1 VITAQSFNSWLE
13 IPSLDRLM
21 EAVCREAVLSPKAL
35 YVFMHRFVHYGRS
48 YSFSVPKLAGTIG
61 SSRLLRDT
69 TCPLA
74 AHAERSMDVAAN
86 VLSAAIEEFR
96 DPKTGVSHRTLSYG
110 LLDRLAEYAELSKA
124 ETSQIAASGHWL
136 TEVLD
141 TVTNSYNASS
151 DDLSS
156 IVEAM
161 GFHVGAETVGENE
174 CSIINA
180 VLFSEQRHTGFGNFI
195 KQNKLRFPAGTVS
208 PWYWVA
214 IHGTYETKGVE
225 ADHAHDALLALNQI
239 VSYSSASEAQVIEW
253 AEQGFAR
260 FNHTQKMFFQLVY
273 QELQS
278 LSKIPARSHAE
289 VSLIAS

>member
-1 VITAQSFNSWLE
+1 VITTQSFNSWLE
-13 IPSLDRLM
+13 IPSIDRLM

-48 YSFSVPKLAGTIG
+48 FSFLVPKLAGTIG
-61 SSRLLRDT
+61 SSKLLKDT

-86 VLSAAIEEFR
+86 VLTAALEEFR
-96 DPKTGVSHRTLSYG
+96 DPRTGVSHRTLSYG
-110 LLDRLAEYAELSKA
+110 LLDKLAEYANLSQA
-124 ETSQIAASGHWL
+124 ETNQIAASGHWL

-141 TVTNSYNASS
+141 AVTDSYDAAS

-156 IVEAM
+156 MVEAM
-161 GFHVGAETVGENE
+161 GFHVGAETVGEHE
-174 CSIINA
+174 CSIVNA
-180 VLFSEQRHTGFGNFI
+180 VLFTEQRQTNFGQFI
-195 KQNKLRFPAGTVS
+195 KQSKLRFPDGIVS

-225 ADHAHDALLALNQI
+225 AEHAKDALLALNQ
-239 VSYSSASEAQVIEW
+239 VVQYSSASQAQVIEW
-253 AEQGFAR
+253 ADRGFSK
-260 FNHTQKMFFQLVY
+260 FNHTQTRFFQLVY

-278 LSKIPARSHAE
+278 LSKLSAKSSTEAIL
-289 VSLIAS
+289 VAS